1 MEVKDK
7 KIIVFGLGVTGKSSI
22 KALYELGAKISIYDD
37 RKYEEYKSSITE
49 LEDYISEIIEDYSQ
63 LNWSEYYCVLKSP
76 GIRLDNKFVVEAN
89 KKGVEVISDIE
100 LAYRIW
106 GGDNFVAVTGTNGK
120 TTTTS
125 LISHILNYCG
135 IKSKVVGN
143 IGIGILYEMLKN
155 GLDTIYA
162 LEMSSFQLSNVD
174 QFKPRIAVFT
184 NITPDHTDWH
194 GSFENYFDAKKNIYK
209 NFSDEDTLVLN
220 KDDKLLSKLK
230 INANTKY
237 FSLIE
242 KADAYLD
249 GDEIVVGNNIFNK
262 NILNLVGK
270 HNIANTLAALLA
282 IQQFDIEFNKV
293 IEAIKNFQSIEH
305 RIEFVEE
312 INGVK
317 YYNDSK
323 GTNIDSTKVAL
334 SGFENNVIL
343 IAGGYD
349 KKVDFDELFEKVD
362 NIKLLILFGDTK
374 YKIHNAAVKM
384 GVNNINIVDNLEEA
398 VHISKEN
405 SSKGDTVLFSPA
417 CASWDMYDN
426 YEQRGNHF
434 KSLVRNLKNILV

>member
-37 RKYEEYKSSITE
+37 RKYEEYKNSITE

-143 IGIGILYEMLKN
+143 IGIGILYEILKN

-162 LEMSSFQLSNVD
+162 LEMSSFQLSNVE
-174 QFKPRIAVFT
+174 QFKPKIAVFT

-209 NFSDEDTLVLN
+209 NFKDEDTLVLN

-249 GDEIVVGNNIFNK
+249 GDEIVIGNDTFNK

-282 IQQFDIEFNKV
+282 IQQFDLEFNKV
-293 IEAIKNFQSIEH
+293 IEAIKDFQSIEH

-349 KKVDFDELFEKVD
+349 KKVDFDELFEQVD

-374 YKIHNAAVKM
+374 YKIHDAAVKM
-384 GVNNINIVDNLEEA
+384 GVNNINIVDNLEKA

-434 KSLVRNLKNILV
+434 KSLVRN

>member
-37 RKYEEYKSSITE
+37 RKYEEYKNSITE

-162 LEMSSFQLSNVD
+162 LEMSSFQLSNVE

-209 NFSDEDTLVLN
+209 NFKDEDTLVLN

-249 GDEIVVGNNIFNK
+249 GDEIVIGNDTFKK

-282 IQQFDIEFNKV
+282 IQQFDLEFNKV
-293 IEAIKNFQSIEH
+293 IEALKNFQSIEH

-312 INGVK
+312 INEVK

-349 KKVDFDELFEKVD
+349 KKVDFDELFEQVD

-374 YKIHNAAVKM
+374 YKIHDAAVKM

-398 VHISKEN
+398 VQISKEN

-434 KSLVRNLKNILV
+434 KSLVRN

>member
-37 RKYEEYKSSITE
+37 RKYEEYKNSITE

-162 LEMSSFQLSNVD
+162 LEMSSFQLSNVE
-174 QFKPRIAVFT
+174 QFKPKIAVFT

-209 NFSDEDTLVLN
+209 NFKDEDTLVLN

-249 GDEIVVGNNIFNK
+249 GDEIVIGNDTFNK

-282 IQQFDIEFNKV
+282 IQQFDLEFNKV
-293 IEAIKNFQSIEH
+293 IEAIKDFQSIEH

-349 KKVDFDELFEKVD
+349 KKVDFDELFEQVD

-374 YKIHNAAVKM
+374 YKIHDAAVKM

-434 KSLVRNLKNILV
+434 KSLVRN

>member
-1 MEVKDK
+1 MEIKDK

-37 RKYEEYKSSITE
+37 RKYEEYKSSIIG

-76 GIRLDNKFVVEAN
+76 GIRLDNKFIVEAN

-174 QFKPRIAVFT
+174 QFKPKIAVFT

-209 NFSDEDTLVLN
+209 NFTDEDTLVLN

-249 GDEIVVGNNIFNK
+249 GYEIVIGNDTFNK

-282 IQQFDIEFNKV
+282 IQQFDLEFNKV
-293 IEAIKNFQSIEH
+293 IEAIKDFQSIEH

-334 SGFENNVIL
+334 LGFENNVIL

-349 KKVDFDELFEKVD
+349 KKVDFDELFEQVD

-374 YKIHNAAVKM
+374 YKIHDAAVKM

-398 VHISKEN
+398 VQISKEN

-417 CASWDMYDN
+417 CASWDMYEN

-434 KSLVRNLKNILV
+434 KSLVRN

>member
-434 KSLVRNLKNILV
+434 KSLVRN

>member
-37 RKYEEYKSSITE
+37 RKYEEYKNSITE

-143 IGIGILYEMLKN
+143 IGIGILYEILKN

-162 LEMSSFQLSNVD
+162 LEMSSFQLSNVE
-174 QFKPRIAVFT
+174 QFKPKIAVFT

-209 NFSDEDTLVLN
+209 NFKDEDTLVLN

-249 GDEIVVGNNIFNK
+249 GDEIVIGNDTFNK

-282 IQQFDIEFNKV
+282 IQQFDLEFNKV
-293 IEAIKNFQSIEH
+293 IEALKNFQSIEH

-312 INGVK
+312 INEVK

-349 KKVDFDELFEKVD
+349 KKVDFDELFEQVD

-374 YKIHNAAVKM
+374 YKIHDAAVKM

-398 VHISKEN
+398 VQISKEN

-434 KSLVRNLKNILV
+434 KSLVRN